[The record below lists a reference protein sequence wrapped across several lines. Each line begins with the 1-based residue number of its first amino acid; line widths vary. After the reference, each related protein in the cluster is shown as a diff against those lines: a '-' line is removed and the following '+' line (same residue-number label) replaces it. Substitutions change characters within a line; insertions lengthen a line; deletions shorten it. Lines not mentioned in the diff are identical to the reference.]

1 MNSREEI
8 ITQIKE
14 GLNTGLITESD
25 IKSFIHEPAL
35 VPVEAVVEE
44 EVRKSERLSA
54 VDIMFYVAGIVLY
67 SALLSIIAQSWDST
81 GDTITLHVFLSA
93 GIGMMLWAAAY
104 YLIKDNKQTDV
115 KRGLINALLLTG
127 SLSVVTGGYII
138 SNQLVGGF
146 GEINFVAGAITLAV
160 VGGLHLAFD
169 RLIRR
174 DLTLLMGVLFSV
186 AAFPA
191 LLFGLLKDTD
201 APGDVWSLVLVGSAG
216 LLAYATRVVTQLS
229 RGREGAR
236 RAFDA
241 FAAFLALIAMYI
253 SSFGDYGSLWLI
265 GLLLGVLGIFYLS
278 VMSQNRHL
286 LGNASFFLVLT
297 VITISF
303 KYFSGFGVTTS
314 LIMATIGLLGS
325 AAVAS
330 SINKKYFKRP
340 L

>member
-44 EVRKSERLSA
+44 EVHKSERLSA

-81 GDTITLHVFLSA
+81 GDTIVLHVFLSA

-174 DLTLLMGVLFSV
+174 DLALLMGVLFSV

>member
-44 EVRKSERLSA
+44 EVHKSERLSA

-81 GDTITLHVFLSA
+81 GDTIVLHVFLSA

-174 DLTLLMGVLFSV
+174 DLALLMGVLFSV

-216 LLAYATRVVTQLS
+216 LLAYATRVVTKLS

>member
-44 EVRKSERLSA
+44 EVHKSERLSA

-81 GDTITLHVFLSA
+81 GDTIVLHVFLSA

-216 LLAYATRVVTQLS
+216 LLAYATRVVTKLS

>member
-81 GDTITLHVFLSA
+81 GDTIVLHVFLSA

-216 LLAYATRVVTQLS
+216 LLAYATRVVTKLS

>member
-8 ITQIKE
+8 ITQIQE
-14 GLNTGLITESD
+14 GLRTGLITESD

-81 GDTITLHVFLSA
+81 GDTIVLHVFLSA

-216 LLAYATRVVTQLS
+216 LLAYATRVVTKLS

>member
-8 ITQIKE
+8 ITQIQE

-81 GDTITLHVFLSA
+81 GDTIVLHVFLSA

>member
-8 ITQIKE
+8 ITQIQE
-14 GLNTGLITESD
+14 GLRTGLITESD

-81 GDTITLHVFLSA
+81 GDTIVLHVFLSA

-201 APGDVWSLVLVGSAG
+201 APGDVLVLVGSAG

-236 RAFDA
+236 HAFDA

>member
-174 DLTLLMGVLFSV
+174 DLALLMGVLFSV

-216 LLAYATRVVTQLS
+216 LLAYATRVVTKLS

>member
-8 ITQIKE
+8 ITQIQE
-14 GLNTGLITESD
+14 GLRTGLITESD

-35 VPVEAVVEE
+35 VPVEAAVEE
-44 EVRKSERLSA
+44 GVRKSERLSA

-236 RAFDA
+236 HAFDA

>member
-8 ITQIKE
+8 ITQIQE
-14 GLNTGLITESD
+14 GLRTGLITESD

-81 GDTITLHVFLSA
+81 GDTIVLHVFLSA

-236 RAFDA
+236 HAFDA

>member
-8 ITQIKE
+8 ITQIQE
-14 GLNTGLITESD
+14 GLRTGLITESD

-81 GDTITLHVFLSA
+81 GDTIVLHVFLSA